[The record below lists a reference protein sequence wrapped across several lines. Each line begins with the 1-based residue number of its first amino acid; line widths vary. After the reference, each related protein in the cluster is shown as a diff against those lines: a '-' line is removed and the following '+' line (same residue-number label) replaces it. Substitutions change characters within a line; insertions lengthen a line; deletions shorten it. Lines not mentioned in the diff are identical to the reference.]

1 LKKTK
6 KLKMFLQPRKTKYK
20 KTRKGRLKKLEFK
33 ANTIRFGDLGLKAEI
48 AGIITARQIE
58 AARRAIARKIKRK
71 GKIWICIFPDLPI
84 TAKATESRMGKGKGA
99 VSHWVARVRG
109 GTTLFEICGIPTHI
123 AIEAL
128 KSGSKKLPIKTK
140 IFD

>member
-1 LKKTK
+1 
-6 KLKMFLQPRKTKYK
+6 MFLQPRKTKYR
-20 KTRKGRLKKLEFK
+20 KTRKGKLKNLEFK
-33 ANTIRFGDLGLKAEI
+33 ANTIRFGELGLKAET
-48 AGIITARQIE
+48 AGMITARQIE

-84 TAKATESRMGKGKGA
+84 TAKPIESRMGKGKGS

-109 GTTLFEICGIPTHI
+109 GTTLFEVCGIPTHI

-128 KSGSKKLPIKTK
+128 RSGSKKLPMKTK

>member
-1 LKKTK
+1 
-6 KLKMFLQPRKTKYK
+6 MFLQPRNTKYK
-20 KTRKGRLKKLEFK
+20 KPRTGRLKKLEFK
-33 ANTIRFGDLGLKAEI
+33 ANTIRFGELGLKAQVS
-48 AGIITARQIE
+48 GMITARQIE
-58 AARRAIARKIKRK
+58 SARRAIARKIKRK

-84 TAKATESRMGKGKGA
+84 TSKPTESRMGKGKGA

-109 GTTLFEICGIPTHI
+109 GTTLFEVCGIPTHV